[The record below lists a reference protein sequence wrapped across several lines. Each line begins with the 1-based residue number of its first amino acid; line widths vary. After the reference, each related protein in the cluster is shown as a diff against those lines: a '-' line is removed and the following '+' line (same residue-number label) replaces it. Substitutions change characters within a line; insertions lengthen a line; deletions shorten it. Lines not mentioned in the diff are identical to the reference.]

1 MPLLGNG
8 VLSSTDFIK
17 KIYNILSGI
26 GNESQN
32 CSRNFLRIKAQKK
45 QSAIPAMLGVLDI
58 FISPDSNT
66 APMNDKAH
74 TLDTDSAEK
83 HSRQKCSK
91 LVSNKSTIGGHHMKN
106 SI

>member
-1 MPLLGNG
+1 MGFFPQLILLKNFEIFCQE
-8 VLSSTDFIK
+8 LAMSP
-17 KIYNILSGI
+17 KIVPETFS
-26 GNESQN
+26 E
-32 CSRNFLRIKAQKK
+32 LRHKKK

-83 HSRQKCSK
+83 HSR
-91 LVSNKSTIGGHHMKN
+91 
-106 SI
+106 

>member
-1 MPLLGNG
+1 MGFFPQLILLKIFAIFCQELAMSPKI
-8 VLSSTDFIK
+8 VPETFSELRHK
-17 KIYNILSGI
+17 KTN
-26 GNESQN
+26 
-32 CSRNFLRIKAQKK
+32 
-45 QSAIPAMLGVLDI
+45 PAMLGVLDI

>member
-17 KIYNILSGI
+17 KICNILSGI
-26 GNESQN
+26 SNESQN

-83 HSRQKCSK
+83 HSR
-91 LVSNKSTIGGHHMKN
+91 
-106 SI
+106 